1 MSIHR
6 KIRARENISKREVEI
21 KTVDFP
27 AKMVVDH
34 SPVGMS
40 VSNNIWGFSCPFWS
54 PADRFFPH
62 GDGEKNPAL
71 RGWRSY
77 IPTHPIKLQKNPYKY
92 VFVVI

>member
-34 SPVGMS
+34 SPAGTS
-40 VSNNIWGFSCPFWS
+40 VSNNIWGFSCPVWS
-54 PADRFFPH
+54 PADRDIFPMGTGRKIPH
-62 GDGEKNPAL
+62 CRDGDHTFPL
-71 RGWRSY
+71 TR
-77 IPTHPIKLQKNPYKY
+77 
-92 VFVVI
+92 